1 MIWKNADEVIIHNF
15 PDEIIKKIMKVNETQ
30 ICLLL
35 EATLSKEIENEVQV
49 EKYNKM
55 EIYDIQK
62 DVAIAKKAVLKLEY
76 KIDIGSAIVG
86 EDGSIIF
93 ILNEL
98 A

>member
-15 PDEIIKKIMKVNETQ
+15 PNEIIKKIMRVSETQ
-30 ICLLL
+30 VCLLL
-35 EATLSKEIENEVQV
+35 EATLSKEVDNEIQV
-49 EKYNKM
+49 EKHNKM

-76 KIDIGSAIVG
+76 KKDIDSAIVG

-93 ILNEL
+93 ILN
-98 A
+98 